1 MKYMRHWLVDYT
13 WQDLEARLASEFVSD
28 WDKSLVEA
36 EMNRRTEDNRLT
48 AQALM
53 PISMQQ

>member
-1 MKYMRHWLVDYT
+1 MRHWLVDFT
-13 WQDLEARLASEFVSD
+13 WQDLEDRLASEFVSD

-48 AQALM
+48 VQALM